1 MLKYQMP
8 KVSLWM
14 VNQLNKKISNKIDEI
29 IQEIENSDI
38 YKKYLSL
45 QKQIESNSELMELI
59 NKVKVMQKDVIHKK
73 KKQAELDKLMDELN
87 SNPLYR
93 EYNNTIYEINNTF
106 GIIETSINNYFNK
119 LMNQ

>member
-1 MLKYQMP
+1 MTKE
-8 KVSLWM
+8 
-14 VNQLNKKISNKIDEI
+14 IETKIDEI

-38 YKKYLSL
+38 YIRYLTL

-93 EYNNTIYEINNTF
+93 EYNNTLYEINNTY
-106 GIIETSINNYFNK
+106 GIIESSLNNYFDKIIN
-119 LMNQ
+119 